1 MGPDLIKKPQMG
13 NQDEP
18 MHSPMQTRRQSRM
31 FSIDFDCLEG
41 PEDQD
46 RIVKKYTQV
55 GKETNAD
62 VLPFLILFEKNDI
75 LFLMQPLLF
84 HVKLFELSFGQIP
97 RLS

>member
-1 MGPDLIKKPQMG
+1 MGPDLIKKPQIG
-13 NQDEP
+13 NKDEP

-31 FSIDFDCLEG
+31 FSIDFECLDG
-41 PEDQD
+41 TEDQD

-55 GKETNAD
+55 GYETYAD
-62 VLPFLILFEKNDI
+62 VLPFLILFEKNII

>member
-13 NQDEP
+13 NKDEP
-18 MHSPMQTRRQSRM
+18 THSPMQSRRQSRM

-55 GKETNAD
+55 G
-62 VLPFLILFEKNDI
+62 
-75 LFLMQPLLF
+75 
-84 HVKLFELSFGQIP
+84 
-97 RLS
+97 